1 MPIIVDANPADL
13 TYHQATGEIYFGTVL
28 LGKGHAGNGAGLNE
42 PSQQEVHN
50 IGPLPRGRYTI
61 NPEASSNQ
69 LGIVAM
75 RLDPAAGNQM
85 FGRSGFFIHAPAF
98 SEGCI
103 VQELEI
109 RCSIAEQ
116 VRRGRNQLDVV

>member
-1 MPIIVDANPADL
+1 MPVIIDANPNDF
-13 TYHQATGEIYFGTVL
+13 TYHQKTGEIYFGEQL
-28 LGKGHAGNGAGLNE
+28 LGKGHAGNGIGENA
-42 PSQQEVHN
+42 PDQQETHN

-61 NPEASSNQ
+61 QPEMSNNQ

-75 RLDPAAGNQM
+75 RLDPSSKNEM
-85 FGRSGFFIHAPAF
+85 FGRSGFYIHAPVF

-103 VQELEI
+103 VQELNI

-116 VRRGRNQLDVV
+116 VRRGRNQLEVV